1 MRCDDSGNCSMFG
14 AFNLQDG
21 QTISSFEQAFDAFC
35 NHLKSEGYVHSW
47 KVWNRAYH
55 EGYGARFPNVE
66 VLVEMCFHDHQAS
79 LRCWDYVESGSEPM
93 NALHVAVNRQVK
105 DAMFALYH
113 KRS

>member
-55 EGYGARFPNVE
+55 EGYDARFPNVE